1 MDFEQRSTLE
11 SKIGQIMQV
20 DPALQNLYINTGYRL
35 NYSLSECF
43 KSLFT
48 FHNETMNIWT
58 HLLSFIGLVI
68 AGIIMLDYAFSD
80 ATSAERLLVI
90 TYVIGTGLCLLL
102 SVMYHLFGCISRE
115 CHDRLLPISVT
126 NDQVPVTSSDLQMLT
141 YLWWACFV

>member
-80 ATSAERLLVI
+80 AMPKRYDSSILL
-90 TYVIGTGLCLLL
+90 T
-102 SVMYHLFGCISRE
+102 E
-115 CHDRLLPISVT
+115 
-126 NDQVPVTSSDLQMLT
+126 
-141 YLWWACFV
+141 